1 MSKYRSSAQKD
12 EGVAERID
20 QETGE
25 IIWLASAIVDKD
37 RAKSKPLNNRR
48 NPKPNLQHG
57 VASPTASGRFEGS
70 MFWIR
75 ADKEF
80 FERMLLLDLP
90 RNPRRVLDALMV
102 RARFGNY
109 GFLCGANQ
117 DDEHW

>member
-1 MSKYRSSAQKD
+1 
-12 EGVAERID
+12 
-20 QETGE
+20 
-25 IIWLASAIVDKD
+25 
-37 RAKSKPLNNRR
+37 
-48 NPKPNLQHG
+48 
-57 VASPTASGRFEGS
+57 

-109 GFLCGANQ
+109 VTASYAELTKMTNIGETHISAAMSLLAKHDLVVRIGRGKYMVQSNVLLHGRRRHKVCGTWDVLRRKAQ
-117 DDEHW
+117 TSR